1 MEEEILLM
9 STSRRHFLQATSAVS
24 GLAIG
29 QAAGAQNEP
38 RRSANDQ
45 IQIACIGFGIMGQ
58 GDVRT
63 ATSIPGVKLVAV
75 ADVYDGRAAAARER
89 YGDQVF
95 TTRDYREVLARP
107 NVDAVIVATPD
118 HWHARIAT
126 DALNA
131 GKDVYC
137 QKPMV
142 QRVEDGHKVI
152 DAQKKTGRILQVGS
166 QRVSSVLYAKAK
178 ELIKSGAIGEVHM
191 IEAFW
196 DRNSSLGAWQYS
208 IPPDASP
215 QTIDWDRFLGNAP
228 KVPFEPVRLFRW
240 RNYRDYGTGI
250 AGDLFVHQFSG
261 IHFVMSALGPQR
273 VCATG
278 GTYFWKDGRDV
289 PDLMMGMFDYPA
301 ADAHPGFQINLRVN
315 FEAGG
320 AGGADAQGFRF
331 VGTEGVLNLSVGN
344 AIVLSKRPRE
354 TEPGTTA
361 NTFSRATAQKILE
374 EYRRKYPPRQGGL
387 DAMHPVTEEK
397 FLMPRGYSEQ
407 DAHHQVFFDAVRNR
421 KPVVEDAVFGL
432 RAAGPALLANMSY
445 FEGKT
450 VAWDPV
456 AMRVKG

>member
-1 MEEEILLM
+1 MN
-9 STSRRHFLQATSAVS
+9 TSRRHFLQA
-24 GLAIG
+24 
-29 QAAGAQNEP
+29 AGAASSLAAAEAARAQGGP
-38 RRSANDQ
+38 LRSANDQ

-58 GDVRT
+58 GDVHT
-63 ATSIPGVKLVAV
+63 ATSIPGVKLVAA
-75 ADVYDGRAAAARER
+75 ADVYDGRLAAARDR
-89 YGDQVF
+89 YGDHVF
-95 TTRDYREVLARP
+95 TSRDYREVLARRD
-107 NVDAVIVATPD
+107 VDAVIVATPD

-142 QRVEDGHKVI
+142 QKVEDGHMVVE
-152 DAQKKTGRILQVGS
+152 AQKKTGRILQVGS

-178 ELIKSGAIGEVHM
+178 ELIRSGAIGEVHM

-196 DRNSSLGAWQYS
+196 DRNSSLGAWQYT

-215 QTIDWDRFLGNAP
+215 QTIDWDRFLGSAP
-228 KVPFEPVRLFRW
+228 RRPFEPVRLFRW
-240 RNYRDYGTGI
+240 RNYQDYGTGI

-261 IHFVMSALGPQR
+261 IHFVMSALGPRR

-278 GTYFWKDGRDV
+278 GTYYWKDGRDV

-301 ADAHPGFQINLRVN
+301 TDAHPGFQINLRVN

-320 AGGADAQGFRF
+320 AGGAEGQGFRF

-361 NTFSRATAQKILE
+361 NTFSRTTAQKILE
-374 EYRRKYPPRQGGL
+374 EYRRKYPAR
-387 DAMHPVTEEK
+387 PVGFDSLRPVSEER
-397 FLMPRGYSEQ
+397 FMMPPGYSEQ
-407 DAHHQVFFDAVRNR
+407 EAHHQVFFDAVRNR

-445 FEGKT
+445 FGQKM
-450 VAWDPV
+450 VSWDPV
-456 AMRVKG
+456 AMRVV